1 MANQRTGSN
10 TSDVGQSL
18 NRIRKKL
25 LDLSRRNRLL
35 NYRAGSR
42 SLTTV
47 DELPNQVFKMLVTE
61 GQTMY
66 FVPLPEPDEEN
77 AEPVGLNLFPDQHDS
92 VVPPH
97 QSNPTNATPPI
108 IADNETSTPRRDN
121 GHEAKHSDKFLQTK
135 LYPRD
140 LERRLKKIAG
150 DAQTAIEE
158 SGTNILFLA
167 IGFLEWYEDENSDQ
181 KNRAP
186 LILVP
191 VTLERGKLDIRA
203 FRYKYSLSYS
213 GEDITFNL
221 SLAEKLKQDFGLV
234 LPEIDE
240 ELKPESYLGRVEEAI
255 AEKKSWRVVREI
267 VLGMFSFGKLLMYL
281 DLDPANWP
289 AKSIAKHA
297 ITRTLLEGST
307 ERDGNPYG
315 EMYKIDDDPQAA
327 AIPLVVDADSSQH
340 SAIIDAISGRNLV
353 VEGPPGTGKSQTITN
368 LVAVALAQGKSVLFV
383 SEKLAALE
391 VVRRNLDKA
400 GLGDFCL
407 ELHSHK
413 TQKQKLLKDIEIR
426 VKRRYP
432 KKRAI

>member
-1 MANQRTGSN
+1 
-10 TSDVGQSL
+10 
-18 NRIRKKL
+18 
-25 LDLSRRNRLL
+25 
-35 NYRAGSR
+35 
-42 SLTTV
+42 
-47 DELPNQVFKMLVTE
+47 
-61 GQTMY
+61 
-66 FVPLPEPDEEN
+66 
-77 AEPVGLNLFPDQHDS
+77 
-92 VVPPH
+92 
-97 QSNPTNATPPI
+97 
-108 IADNETSTPRRDN
+108 
-121 GHEAKHSDKFLQTK
+121 
-135 LYPRD
+135 
-140 LERRLKKIAG
+140 
-150 DAQTAIEE
+150 
-158 SGTNILFLA
+158 
-167 IGFLEWYEDENSDQ
+167 
-181 KNRAP
+181 
-186 LILVP
+186 
-191 VTLERGKLDIRA
+191 
-203 FRYKYSLSYS
+203 
-213 GEDITFNL
+213 
-221 SLAEKLKQDFGLV
+221 
-234 LPEIDE
+234 
-240 ELKPESYLGRVEEAI
+240 
-255 AEKKSWRVVREI
+255 
-267 VLGMFSFGKLLMYL
+267 MFSFGKLLMYL